1 MVTMWKVMQL
11 THNVSY
17 FRKPHPKGDKEDDLW
32 FELPKQ
38 DSDHDDQMAKAVH
51 VGDDS
56 TDEQS

>member
-1 MVTMWKVMQL
+1 MWKVMQL